1 MQDAVARYQVAI
13 IGAGFGGLAMAIRLL
28 QRNIQNFV
36 ILEKSNEVGGTWREN
51 QYPGAACDVQSHL
64 YSLSFAP
71 KTDWSK
77 RYAEAP
83 EIFQYIQDVVQQF
96 NLRDYCQFNSEVV
109 HTEYQEKDCVW
120 HIALKDGK
128 QLSCQYLILA
138 SGPLY
143 ASAFSGLH
151 ILLT

>member
-1 MQDAVARYQVAI
+1 MQDAAAHYQVAI

-28 QRNIQNFV
+28 QRNIHNFV

-83 EIFQYIQDVVQQF
+83 EIFDYIQDITNQYQIKNYCKF
-96 NLRDYCQFNSEVV
+96 NHEVTHV
-109 HTEYQEKDCVW
+109 
-120 HIALKDGK
+120 
-128 QLSCQYLILA
+128 
-138 SGPLY
+138 
-143 ASAFSGLH
+143 
-151 ILLT
+151 